1 MSHYAH
7 QNLSLVTQEWIPTY
21 FRTPINFQK
30 SFFLNLMKDKCSK
43 CLSRHVLLGWNF
55 CICLFGNGYFLVST
69 QIGSFIPYM
78 DHYTDSDW
86 ASSQYFSNFMVPK
99 QFQRNTYNQ
108 KNAICYVVQV
118 KIVDYLLRIYDVII
132 FSGLRGAIAYAVSL
146 HLDIAD
152 QDQRRA
158 IITTSLCVVLFTI
171 LVLGGSTY
179 PLVKWLKISASRW
192 DYL

>member
-1 MSHYAH
+1 
-7 QNLSLVTQEWIPTY
+7 
-21 FRTPINFQK
+21 
-30 SFFLNLMKDKCSK
+30 
-43 CLSRHVLLGWNF
+43 
-55 CICLFGNGYFLVST
+55 
-69 QIGSFIPYM
+69 M

-86 ASSQYFSNFMVPK
+86 ASSQYISNFMVPK

-118 KIVDYLLRIYDVII
+118 KIVDYLLRTYLLRIYDVII

-179 PLVKWLKISASRW
+179 PLVKWLKISASR
-192 DYL
+192 